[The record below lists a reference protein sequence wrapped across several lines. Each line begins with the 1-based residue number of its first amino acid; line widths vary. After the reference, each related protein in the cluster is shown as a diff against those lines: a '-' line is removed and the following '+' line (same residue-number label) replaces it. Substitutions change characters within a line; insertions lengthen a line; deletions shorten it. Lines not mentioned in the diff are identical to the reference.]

1 MSRLSADVLKA
12 MLPASAYYLR
22 ALPTMPQTRHAGWV
36 DGGLCPFHD
45 DQHRGNFRVNLDS
58 GAFCCFSCDAKGGDI
73 LAFHQRRHG
82 LDFQE
87 TIRDLAE
94 RFLFSGDGHHE

>member
-12 MLPASAYYLR
+12 ALSASAYYSR
-22 ALPTMPQTRHAGWV
+22 VLPTMPPSRRSGWV

-45 DQHRGNFRVNLDS
+45 DQHRGNFRVNLDT
-58 GAFCCFSCDAKGGDI
+58 GAFTCFSCGAKGGDI
-73 LAFHQRRHG
+73 LAFHQRRHA

-94 RFLFSGDGHHE
+94 RFLFSGGDHHE